1 MACELYRVPL
11 AEVLVDAKHGDHSH
25 FELVVVRVTNA
36 AGEEGV
42 GYTYTG
48 GKGGLAIKAMVEA
61 DLAPCVTGED
71 AGRIERLYDSMTWHV
86 HYVARGGVASFAI
99 SAVDIALWDLKGKR
113 AGEPLWRMLGGF
125 DSSTRCYAGG
135 IDLAYDEAKLLSGI
149 QSNLAKG
156 FQGIKIKLGRP
167 TLEEDIARVAAVR
180 KLIGPDRMLAVDA
193 NYSWSVEKSV
203 RAAKLLAEHN
213 VLWLEEPTLPDDFE
227 GYARIREEG
236 GLAIAQGENLHTLHE
251 FTHALTRGKV
261 DFPQPDASNIGG
273 VTGWVKV
280 ANLAQALNL
289 PVCSHGMQELH
300 VSLMSAMPNSGWM
313 EVHSFP
319 IDQYTTRPLRIDPE
333 TGRALAPDT
342 PGTGVHS
349 SCIPCELLHPVLNLP
364 VCSHRSGV
372 RFCQAPAFQIHATVG
387 RVVSDKMD
395 SPPARAKSA
404 SLVIVGI
411 AVDITQPPAHGDAFR
426 STMSLFTAH
435 RARARFETAHFA
447 EHGV

>member
-1 MACELYRVPL
+1 MTEIQGCL
-11 AEVLVDAKHGDHSH
+11 HSAR
-25 FELVVVRVTNA
+25 F
-36 AGEEGV
+36 G
-42 GYTYTG
+42 
-48 GKGGLAIKAMVEA
+48 
-61 DLAPCVTGED
+61 
-71 AGRIERLYDSMTWHV
+71 
-86 HYVARGGVASFAI
+86 HYWG
-99 SAVDIALWDLKGKR
+99 
-113 AGEPLWRMLGGF
+113 
-125 DSSTRCYAGG
+125 
-135 IDLAYDEAKLLSGI
+135 
-149 QSNLAKG
+149 Q
-156 FQGIKIKLGRP
+156 
-167 TLEEDIARVAAVR
+167 
-180 KLIGPDRMLAVDA
+180 
-193 NYSWSVEKSV
+193 
-203 RAAKLLAEHN
+203 
-213 VLWLEEPTLPDDFE
+213 

-372 RFCQAPAFQIHATVG
+372 
-387 RVVSDKMD
+387 
-395 SPPARAKSA
+395 
-404 SLVIVGI
+404 
-411 AVDITQPPAHGDAFR
+411 
-426 STMSLFTAH
+426 
-435 RARARFETAHFA
+435 
-447 EHGV
+447 